1 MGRFLSALMVV
12 LSGATVAGAQS
23 SPFPPPITLDSSR
36 PDPSVE
42 REGTSVWEMLP
53 YELTR
58 DAERLVRITSQDKK
72 RHERIRKDVGLKM
85 VKIFSAPS
93 CASKRYVVDVSDED
107 CLSGADLIRTSFYS
121 LARGLYG
128 ESLADVRIIGQELR
142 AGNEGLHHGMIMD
155 LGPIS
160 PSAFDSKGMEL
171 TAVSGIET
179 ARSFEE
185 EVSIRERLKAGFE
198 VGGKR
203 VSSSMTITRGHT
215 YLVRL
220 VNYSFKSGS
229 RSIFQRDVIYLLHL
243 AELNRDRTALFLW
256 KKLRDKPAPRL

>member
-1 MGRFLSALMVV
+1 MARFLSALMVV
-12 LSGATVAGAQS
+12 LSGATVAAAQS
-23 SPFPPPITLDSSR
+23 SPFPPPIGLDSSR
-36 PDPSVE
+36 PEPLVE
-42 REGTSVWEMLP
+42 REGTSAWEMLP
-53 YELTR
+53 FELTR

-72 RHERIRKDVGLKM
+72 RHERLRKEAGMKM

-128 ESLADVRIIGQELR
+128 ESLADVRIIGQELH

-160 PSAFDSKGMEL
+160 PAAFDSKGMEL
-171 TAVSGIET
+171 TAVKGVET
-179 ARSFEE
+179 AGTFEE
-185 EVSIRERLKAGFE
+185 EGSIREKIKAGFE
-198 VGGKR
+198 VDGR
-203 VSSSMTITRGHT
+203 RIASSMALTRGHT

-220 VNYSFKSGS
+220 VNYSFKGGS
-229 RSIFQRDVIYLLHL
+229 RNIFQRDVVYLLHL

-256 KKLRDKPAPRL
+256 RKLSDKPAPRL